1 MESLWG
7 RLARMR
13 LLKPTFEQPP
23 PEDGPLTLLRRC
35 DAGALE
41 GGLSIATGVRPDE
54 LIGPLIAAIGGK
66 ARQLKVLEVC
76 DDPSTITVQL
86 GTEQHELRV
95 DSLRALVQHLN
106 KLLAKDASTRAIA
119 ILGEWEGALQLWCVD
134 KRSLPHLLRESFFL
148 AGNRRELSRLSAKVG
163 VR

>member
-1 MESLWG
+1 
-7 RLARMR
+7 MR

-23 PEDGPLTLLRRC
+23 PEDGHPLTLLQLC

-54 LIGPLIAAIGGK
+54 LIGPLIAAVGGE

-76 DDPSTITVQL
+76 DAPSTITVQL

-95 DSLRALVQHLN
+95 DSLRALVQRLN
-106 KLLAKDASTRAIA
+106 KLLAKDASARAIA
-119 ILGEWEGALQLWCVD
+119 ILGEWETALQLWCVD

-148 AGNRRELSRLSAKVG
+148 AENRRDLSRLSAKVG